1 MYLTTDQ
8 IAKRYRLSRRATC
21 ERLRNDK
28 RFGELVTQNVTPSGR
43 IKKYLLNDTL
53 DNIMKW
59 PRNRSKSRP
68 LPNDIQVS
76 IKIGGVG
83 VPELEVNIESSQ
95 EQIQKFIKW
104 VRAFGKIN

>member
-1 MYLTTDQ
+1 
-8 IAKRYRLSRRATC
+8 
-21 ERLRNDK
+21 
-28 RFGELVTQNVTPSGR
+28 
-43 IKKYLLNDTL
+43 
-53 DNIMKW
+53 MKW